1 MVLIIIIYYVESRC
15 KLCVLK
21 PWRITRYR
29 YPRGCILASVGYFRV
44 WVDIYYNAR
53 VPRSLIIVS
62 HSYASY
68 TPGRPGSWSTIIA
81 GRHKSNIPYYDWSG
95 AKLLIANYQSLT
107 VVNTSNGRHI
117 IIFYVIMVRSRG
129 YNIIIIHY
137 TAQSDSGAL

>member
-1 MVLIIIIYYVESRC
+1 MRSEIMTYNLV
-15 KLCVLK
+15 
-21 PWRITRYR
+21 
-29 YPRGCILASVGYFRV
+29 YPRGCILASVGYF
-44 WVDIYYNAR
+44 WVGVNIYYDTR

-95 AKLLIANYQSLT
+95 AKLLIANYQSPT

-117 IIFYVIMVRSRG
+117 IMFYVITVRSLEC
-129 YNIIIIHY
+129 NIIIIY
-137 TAQSDSGAL
+137 TAQSDTGAL